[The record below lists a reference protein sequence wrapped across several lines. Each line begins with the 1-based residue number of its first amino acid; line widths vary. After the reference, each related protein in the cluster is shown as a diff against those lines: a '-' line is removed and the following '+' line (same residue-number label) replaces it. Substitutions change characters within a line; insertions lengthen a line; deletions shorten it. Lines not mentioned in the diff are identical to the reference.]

1 MAKKPTYEE
10 LEQRVKELEKAD
22 FERKRAVDVLRESEP
37 QFQKKLDSSLLP
49 NGDADAVTLNLTDI
63 IDIQAIQSMMD
74 DFFNLT
80 NIGIAI
86 LDLQGKI
93 LVATGWQYSNNQIH
107 KSFVPRLYDDGI
119 VRSLPIYL
127 QNLSILC

>member
-1 MAKKPTYEE
+1 MARKPTYEE
-10 LEQRVKELEKAD
+10 LEQRVKELEKAE

-37 QFQKKLDSSLLP
+37 RFQSKFDSDLLP
-49 NGDADAVTLNLTDI
+49 NGEVDTVTLNLANI
-63 IDIQAIQSMMD
+63 IDTQAIQSIMD

-93 LVATGWQYSNNQIH
+93 LVATGWQDICTQFHRIH
-107 KSFVPRLYDDGI
+107 PESCKNCLKSDLDPN
-119 VRSLPIYL
+119 S
-127 QNLSILC
+127 